1 MEKKKIKKSLSAPIG
16 TVISDCNFESHN
28 QVIWDKVTLETIDK
42 VAQGLLNLTQ
52 LFNSQKIVVD
62 ALLKI
67 CKEEE

>member
-1 MEKKKIKKSLSAPIG
+1 MEKKKIKESLSVPIG
-16 TVISDCNFESHN
+16 TVISDCNFKSNIE
-28 QVIWDKVTLETIDK
+28 VVWDKVTLETIDK